1 MNNKFER
8 DGVVPSQGL
17 KTLASKG
24 HVLLRFV
31 LLFRKKTSLESLFC
45 LPLLLNG
52 AAELGS
58 ALGSVSGWP
67 GPLWVKYE
75 WRHFSRNKGSFSFF
89 GPLGNNTYTLSRFRD
104 PVYKVHV

>member
-1 MNNKFER
+1 MPDLGE
-8 DGVVPSQGL
+8 GQIIVSTGYVS
-17 KTLASKG
+17 
-24 HVLLRFV
+24 VI
-31 LLFRKKTSLESLFC
+31 LESWLPPNVPPHLFFHLFC

-75 WRHFSRNKGSFSFF
+75 WRHFSRNKGAFF
-89 GPLGNNTYTLSRFRD
+89 FLWSPGKQYVHSVAIQGPCLQGSCLI
-104 PVYKVHV
+104 

>member
-1 MNNKFER
+1 MPDLGE
-8 DGVVPSQGL
+8 GQIIVSTGYVS
-17 KTLASKG
+17 
-24 HVLLRFV
+24 VI
-31 LLFRKKTSLESLFC
+31 LESWLPPNVPPHLFFCHLFC

-52 AAELGS
+52 AAEPGS

-75 WRHFSRNKGSFSFF
+75 WRHFSRNKGAFFF
-89 GPLGNNTYTLSRFRD
+89 GPLGNNTYTRSRFRD